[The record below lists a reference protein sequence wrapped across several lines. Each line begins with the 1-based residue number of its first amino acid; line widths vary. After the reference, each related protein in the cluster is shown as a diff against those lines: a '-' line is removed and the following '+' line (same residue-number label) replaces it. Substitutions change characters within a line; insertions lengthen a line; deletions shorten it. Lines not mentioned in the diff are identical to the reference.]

1 MYIRLQHPAKEN
13 RYSWL
18 IQQFLKIIVDEVR
31 EAQVLRKNP
40 PEQLAIPLD
49 ANLDEEPE
57 PDQDMV
63 AALFRSA
70 DAARRAKEAQQQA
83 ADVEVKVSA
92 QRKTQEPDVVIEI
105 EESVAAKER
114 GHVVI
119 AIENP
124 NPDLEVKIDHR
135 TKGEPVIGSTV
146 RFQAI

>member
-1 MYIRLQHPAKEN
+1 M
-13 RYSWL
+13 
-18 IQQFLKIIVDEVR
+18 
-31 EAQVLRKNP
+31 LRKNP

-63 AALFRSA
+63 AALFRST

>member
-40 PEQLAIPLD
+40 SEQLAIPLD
-49 ANLDEEPE
+49 ANLDEE

-92 QRKTQEPDVVIEI
+92 QRKTQELDVVIEI

-124 NPDLEVKIDHR
+124 NPDLEVKIDHS

>member
-31 EAQVLRKNP
+31 EAQVLWKNP

-49 ANLDEEPE
+49 ANLDEE

-70 DAARRAKEAQQQA
+70 DAARRAKEAKQQA